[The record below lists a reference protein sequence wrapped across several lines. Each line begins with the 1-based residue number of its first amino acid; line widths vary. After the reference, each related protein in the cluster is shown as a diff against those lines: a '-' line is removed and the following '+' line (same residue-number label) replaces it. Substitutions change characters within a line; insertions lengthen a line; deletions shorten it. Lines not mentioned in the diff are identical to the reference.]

1 MSYRTFTF
9 FCSAIHT
16 GCRKSARHETS
27 SDAYRRTKNNTQN
40 FRRNYPQKSFR
51 SSKKSIV
58 SVTSKGKLTAK
69 KAGQCKITATIQWKP
84 KKSFRKFFKKKLYC
98 QVTVQNKKE
107 SSLTFRSNRLLM
119 EHFLKH
125 GAEFP
130 YSSAAEYLRGANR
143 VIKDQNALHK
153 AEAEDG
159 DDVYYLAAANEIVF
173 VSTDGYIRTYFKP
186 NDGIDYSTAP
196 SINPDFSELPK
207 A

>member
-1 MSYRTFTF
+1 MADENLSICYT
-9 FCSAIHT
+9 I
-16 GCRKSARHETS
+16 KSK
-27 SDAYRRTKNNTQN
+27 YVIQKNEYYIYFLNLMT
-40 FRRNYPQKSFR
+40 
-51 SSKKSIV
+51 
-58 SVTSKGKLTAK
+58 L
-69 KAGQCKITATIQWKP
+69 
-84 KKSFRKFFKKKLYC
+84 
-98 QVTVQNKKE
+98 
-107 SSLTFRSNRLLM
+107 NRLLM

-186 NDGIDYSTAP
+186 NDGIDYFNRT
-196 SINPDFSELPK
+196 
-207 A
+207 

>member
-1 MSYRTFTF
+1 MKRRINILCLIALLLSFVLPYTPAAAKAPAMKRRLTLTAGQKTTLKI
-9 FCSAIHT
+9 SGGII
-16 GCRKSARHETS
+16 RK
-27 SDAYRRTKNNTQN
+27 
-40 FRRNYPQKSFR
+40 KSFK

-98 QVTVQNKKE
+98 KVTVQN
-107 SSLTFRSNRLLM
+107 NLLM

-186 NDGIDYSTAP
+186 NDGIDYFNRT
-196 SINPDFSELPK
+196 
-207 A
+207 

>member
-1 MSYRTFTF
+1 MKRRINILCLIALLLSFVLPYTPAAAKAPAMKRHLTLTVGQKTTLKI
-9 FCSAIHT
+9 SGGII
-16 GCRKSARHETS
+16 RK
-27 SDAYRRTKNNTQN
+27 
-40 FRRNYPQKSFR
+40 KSFK
-51 SSKKSIV
+51 SSKKS
-58 SVTSKGKLTAK
+58 
-69 KAGQCKITATIQWKP
+69 QCKITATIQWKP

-107 SSLTFRSNRLLM
+107 SGLTFRSNRLLT

-186 NDGIDYSTAP
+186 NDGIDYFNRT
-196 SINPDFSELPK
+196 
-207 A
+207 

>member
-1 MSYRTFTF
+1 MKRRINILCLIALLLSFVLPYTPAAAKAPAMKRRLTLTAGQKTTLKI
-9 FCSAIHT
+9 SGGII
-16 GCRKSARHETS
+16 RK
-27 SDAYRRTKNNTQN
+27 
-40 FRRNYPQKSFR
+40 KSFK

-98 QVTVQNKKE
+98 KVTVQNKKE
-107 SSLTFRSNRLLM
+107 SSLTFRSNHLLM

-159 DDVYYLAAANEIVF
+159 DDVYYLAAAN
-173 VSTDGYIRTYFKP
+173 
-186 NDGIDYSTAP
+186 
-196 SINPDFSELPK
+196 
-207 A
+207 